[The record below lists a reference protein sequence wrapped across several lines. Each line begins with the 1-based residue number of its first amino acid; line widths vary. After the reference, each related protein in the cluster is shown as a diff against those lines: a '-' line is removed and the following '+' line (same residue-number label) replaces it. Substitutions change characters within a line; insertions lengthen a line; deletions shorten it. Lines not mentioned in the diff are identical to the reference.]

1 MTGGLLSTDDNRS
14 LRARLV
20 HLLLFLSGCFG
31 GWVGGRVVVVGA
43 GDPFVLGGHA
53 ARNKIN
59 VMLSTCMHICVD
71 MCV

>member
-1 MTGGLLSTDDNRS
+1 MTGGLLSNNRS

-20 HLLLFLSGCFG
+20 QLLLFLSGCFG
-31 GWVGGRVVVVGA
+31 GRVVVVVVVGA

-59 VMLSTCMHICVD
+59 VMLSPCMHICVD
-71 MCV
+71 VCV